1 MNTPNGIHHLAISTN
16 QMRDQLE
23 FFTDVLG
30 AELKALYWMHGIEG
44 TYHGFVRL
52 NDFCSIAFVQGPKV
66 SDGDNTRNIS
76 GAMQHVAFNV
86 PTYDDLLG
94 MRDRIRDRGMNV
106 FGPVNHGFC
115 QSIYFAGLEGMMLEV
130 ATSAVPLDERA
141 WIDQEVVDLVG
152 IDAEMLERLK
162 RPPAFASQGGAIPNP
177 VVDWSRPQIPFMTK
191 EEVEVLMARPDAEVM
206 AEMAQP
212 DPPVKVDGT
221 APFRPTS

>member
-1 MNTPNGIHHLAISTN
+1 MKTPNGIHHLAISTHR
-16 QMRDQLE
+16 MRDQLE

-44 TYHGFVRL
+44 TFHGFVRL

-66 SDGDNTRNIS
+66 SAGEVTRNIE
-76 GAMQHVAFNV
+76 GAMQHLAFNV
-86 PTYDDLLG
+86 SNHDDLLG
-94 MRDRIRDRGMNV
+94 MRDRIRDRGINV

-130 ATSAVPLDERA
+130 ATSEVPLDERA

-162 RPPAFASQGGAIPNP
+162 RPASFSSKGGTIANP
-177 VVDWSRPQIPFMTK
+177 PVDWSRPQIPYMTK
-191 EEVEVLMARPDAEVM
+191 EQVEELMARPDAEVM
-206 AEMAQP
+206 AELAQP
-212 DPPVKVDGT
+212 DPPVKVVGT